1 MAKRRPRWRNRVKQ
15 NSAKHNART
24 RASYGKKTV
33 ESNAIENS
41 DEVVKRVKTRRT
53 PKQRKEDK
61 KASKTIKRQQAKERR
76 QSGARKKVSE
86 HPKTRS
92 NRQTWRRSKPSNGPE
107 NKGSAHNR
115 RKARAD
121 VHERLMSRQ
130 KNLETPWG
138 RHFQKDRFTRM
149 KLAAGVG
156 GAIGLGMALTDK
168 QDDDPLSAAG
178 KIAKVGALG
187 IAADYGS
194 QVALTKMG
202 LYNSV
207 TSGDMAR
214 VEAKTRG
221 RKVLSA
227 QQEKRWQ
234 RRKATQLGVA
244 ARIGLVAVGAATLLD
259 IASDLNDDKKASIE
273 RGQQEEQLQER
284 LRSERQR
291 NHQKSYGYVD
301 YGQIAIQQW
310 EKRIGHYAMGNA
322 RF

>member
-1 MAKRRPRWRNRVKQ
+1 MAKGKPRWRNRVKQ

-24 RASYGKKTV
+24 RKSYGKKTV
-33 ESNAIENS
+33 ESNTIENK
-41 DEVVKRVKTRRT
+41 DEVVKRVRTRRT
-53 PKQRKEDK
+53 PKQRQEAKQQKRADK
-61 KASKTIKRQQAKERR
+61 KKQVKERR

-86 HPKTRS
+86 TPKTRS
-92 NRQTWRRSKPSNGPE
+92 NRQTWRRSKPSSGPE
-107 NKGSAHNR
+107 NKGSAPNR

-138 RHFQKDRFTRM
+138 KHFQKDKSTRM

-156 GAIGLGMALTDK
+156 GAVGLGMVLTDK

-178 KIAKVGALG
+178 KIAKIGALG

-194 QVALTKMG
+194 QVALTRMG
-202 LYNSV
+202 LYSSV
-207 TSGDMAR
+207 TTGDMAR
-214 VEAKTRG
+214 VDAKTRG
-221 RKVLSA
+221 RKVLSVEA
-227 QQEKRWQ
+227 EKRWQ
-234 RRKATQLGVA
+234 RRKASQLGVA
-244 ARIGLVAVGAATLLD
+244 ARIGMVAVGAATLMD
-259 IASDLNDDKKASIE
+259 IGHRLSEDKKADME
-273 RGQQEEQLQER
+273 RAEQEEQLKMKMQA
-284 LRSERQR
+284 ERQR

-301 YGQIAIQQW
+301 MGQIAIQQW